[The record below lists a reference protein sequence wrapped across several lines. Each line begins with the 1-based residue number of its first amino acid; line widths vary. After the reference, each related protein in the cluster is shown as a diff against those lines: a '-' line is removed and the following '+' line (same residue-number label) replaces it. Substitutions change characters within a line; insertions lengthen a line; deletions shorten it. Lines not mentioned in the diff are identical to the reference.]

1 MFGRATI
8 RLGIGPHSSL
18 NQFLSPHDNAESKLY
33 RLLFLSVTTSTKFG
47 SRYLPRRFSER
58 DEIWQLGR
66 RRLAEHH
73 HSTGE
78 LWTNGSPWCAKIV
91 KGVKI
96 CNAFLVHRLAER
108 DKFGMVRDLANGLC
122 SPNLVNF
129 SRGSRDTRR
138 RLASVTH

>member
-1 MFGRATI
+1 MR
-8 RLGIGPHSSL
+8 RLSYIVYCLCRSRRQRNLAADISHGDFQNGM
-18 NQFLSPHDNAESKLY
+18 
-33 RLLFLSVTTSTKFG
+33 KFG
-47 SRYLPRRFSER
+47 SLVEGALLN
-58 DEIWQLGR
+58 IITQLVNFGPMGP
-66 RRLAEHH
+66 L
-73 HSTGE
+73 
-78 LWTNGSPWCAKIV
+78 CASQIV

-96 CNAFLVHRLAER
+96 CNAFLVRRLAER